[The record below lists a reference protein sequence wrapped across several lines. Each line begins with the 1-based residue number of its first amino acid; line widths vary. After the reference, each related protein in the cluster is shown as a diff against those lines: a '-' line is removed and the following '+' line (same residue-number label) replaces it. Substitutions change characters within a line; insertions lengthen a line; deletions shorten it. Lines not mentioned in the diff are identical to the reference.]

1 MAQVLAFLP
10 ITSLAAYRLRVQHTE
25 TAMTSN
31 SSTATYTTPLLPWMN
46 LGLKLGE
53 MMLTSSRVI
62 THRTRGVLTA
72 HPDPREGGSMDQE
85 RIDAGYASAMAMAM
99 GANLAKIYIDLGALA
114 YKQWMATTASL
125 TALALHRPSFVQPA
139 RLISETTSQSAAA
152 ASELSAAT
160 VELAPHGL
168 EPAHTRAT
176 KNAKRLGKT
185 KHSDNSQRT
194 NHAKRPGHVKRARHA
209 KRLER

>member
-1 MAQVLAFLP
+1 M
-10 ITSLAAYRLRVQHTE
+10 
-25 TAMTSN
+25 
-31 SSTATYTTPLLPWMN
+31 
-46 LGLKLGE
+46 G
-53 MMLTSSRVI
+53 
-62 THRTRGVLTA
+62 
-72 HPDPREGGSMDQE
+72 QE
-85 RIDAGYASAMAMAM
+85 RIDAGDASAMAMAM

-160 VELAPHGL
+160 VQLAPDGL
-168 EPAHTRAT
+168 EPTHTRAT

-194 NHAKRPGHVKRARHA
+194 NHAKRRGHVKRARHA